1 MTAPRP
7 SIPPSDGFDRDVIV
21 IGAGPAGA
29 VLARQVAQSG
39 LSVLLVD
46 AKRFPRDKVCGGC
59 LNARAVS
66 ILSAVGL
73 EHVLAEIGAA
83 PIEHVDF
90 ISGARCLSVPL
101 QGGWCFRRRDF
112 DQALVQCAIA
122 AGVEFQSGTVATLL
136 PEQAPSDPNFRQV
149 RLQLDGESINL
160 KARCV
165 VISDGLNRRS
175 LDETSDEFPTRI
187 SPYAWRGFSVTT
199 PVGSQYA
206 VPGALR
212 MILTS
217 SGYVGLASCES
228 DQMNIAAA
236 MSLKLVR
243 RHKNPGLAATEIL
256 QSAGIQLDCDLSQ
269 VDWQGTG
276 PLTRRSLTAAHRR
289 VFLIGD
295 SAGYVEPLT
304 GEGMTWAIQSAVDAA
319 PLVARA
325 VQDWSDS
332 LADEWTA
339 RLNRSIRRRQLTC
352 HLLTTAVRSRWL
364 TAACLSVASFLPV
377 APQLIASHLNRPA
390 KTLTNCPI

>member
-1 MTAPRP
+1 MTAPYP
-7 SIPPSDGFDRDVIV
+7 SGPTFDGVVRDVIV

-73 EHVLAEIGAA
+73 EHVLEEIGAA

-90 ISGARCLSVPL
+90 ISGPRRLSVQL
-101 QGGWCFRRRDF
+101 QGGRCFRRRDF
-112 DQALVQCAIA
+112 DLALVHSAIA
-122 AGVEFQSGTVATLL
+122 AGVEFQSGTVATLF
-136 PEQAPSDPNFRQV
+136 PVGTSPDAHFRQV
-149 RLQLDGESINL
+149 RLQSDGDSINVN
-160 KARCV
+160 ARCV
-165 VISDGLNRRS
+165 VIANGLNRRS
-175 LDETSDEFPTRI
+175 LEEAADEFPTRI
-187 SPYAWRGFSVTT
+187 SSRAWRGFSVTT
-199 PVGSQYA
+199 PVGSQHA

-217 SGYVGLASCES
+217 SGYVGLASCVP

-269 VDWQGTG
+269 IDWQGTG
-276 PLTRRSLTAAHRR
+276 PLTRRSLTAAHQR

-325 VQDWSDS
+325 VHGWSDS

-352 HLLTTAVRSRWL
+352 HLLTTAVRSSWL
-364 TAACLSVASFLPV
+364 TAACLVSGTIVPA
-377 APQLIASHLNRPA
+377 APRWIASLLGRKVEQTPRSA
-390 KTLTNCPI
+390 